1 MRSLMSSLSER
12 AKYWRR
18 KVRRHLIALPVRVRA
33 WQARPMQ
40 TNRSTQPLPKPR
52 TDGSMALE
60 AALAARHTVRDFQP
74 HALTIDEI
82 GQLLWAAQGVTH
94 GDGKRTAPSASNLK
108 ALETYVITAEG
119 VSRYLPDDHALEPRH
134 DGDIRVELQAASGG
148 QSFIGTAP
156 LSVVFSI
163 VPGRVSGKH
172 GDERGIRY
180 SDFEAGHAG
189 QNLLLQAVA
198 LDLGGVPIGSFDDT
212 AVCRLLEL
220 PDGEKPRYIFALG
233 RPA

>member
-1 MRSLMSSLSER
+1 
-12 AKYWRR
+12 
-18 KVRRHLIALPVRVRA
+18 
-33 WQARPMQ
+33 MQ
-40 TNRSTQPLPKPR
+40 TNRPTQSLATPR
-52 TDGSMALE
+52 TDSSMALE

-74 HALTIDEI
+74 HALTLDEI

-108 ALETYVITAEG
+108 GLETYVITEEG
-119 VSRYLPDDHALEPRH
+119 VARYLPDEHALQPLH
-134 DGDIRVELQAASGG
+134 DGDIRGQLQEATGG
-148 QSFIGTAP
+148 QSFVSTAP
-156 LSVVFSI
+156 IVVVFSI
-163 VPGRVSGKH
+163 VPGRISGKH
-172 GDERGIRY
+172 GDERGVRY

-198 LDLGGVPIGSFDDT
+198 LDLGGVPLGSFDDT

-220 PDGEKPRYIFALG
+220 PDGEKPRYLFALG

>member
-1 MRSLMSSLSER
+1 MS
-12 AKYWRR
+12 
-18 KVRRHLIALPVRVRA
+18 
-33 WQARPMQ
+33 
-40 TNRSTQPLPKPR
+40 
-52 TDGSMALE
+52 LE
-60 AALAARHTVRDFQP
+60 ATLAARHTVREFQP

-94 GDGKRTAPSASNLK
+94 AETKRTAPSASGLN

-119 VSRYLPDDHALEPRH
+119 IWRYVPAEHALEPLH
-134 DGDIRVELQAASGG
+134 DGDTFARLQEATGG
-148 QSFIGTAP
+148 QPCVGSAP
-156 LSVVFSI
+156 LVIAFSI
-163 VPGRVSGKH
+163 IPGRISGRH
-172 GDERGIRY
+172 GEERAIRY

-198 LDLGGVPIGSFDDT
+198 LDLGGVPIGSFDDS

-220 PDGEKPRYIFALG
+220 PEGEKPRYLFALG

>member
-1 MRSLMSSLSER
+1 MKT
-12 AKYWRR
+12 A
-18 KVRRHLIALPVRVRA
+18 
-33 WQARPMQ
+33 
-40 TNRSTQPLPKPR
+40 RSTQKLPSPR
-52 TDGSMALE
+52 TESTMSLE
-60 AALAARHTVRDFQP
+60 ATLAARHTVREFQP

-94 GDGKRTAPSASNLK
+94 AETKRTAPSASGLN

-119 VSRYLPDDHALEPRH
+119 ISRYVPAEHALEPLH
-134 DGDIRVELQAASGG
+134 DGDTFARLQEATGG
-148 QSFIGTAP
+148 QPCVGSAP
-156 LSVVFSI
+156 LVIAFSI
-163 VPGRVSGKH
+163 IPGRISGRH
-172 GDERGIRY
+172 GEERAIRY

-198 LDLGGVPIGSFDDT
+198 LDLGGVPIGSFDDS

-220 PDGEKPRYIFALG
+220 PEGEKPRYLFALG